1 MTASQPTVEMV
12 GKVLA
17 VLACMVQFHVKYQS
31 KMIFVGYRHQSF
43 FFFFFKLGYCYL
55 DYHKFIRQQIR
66 FQTGRTPVIFEPSKM
81 PYLTMS
87 SLNGLS
93 V

>member
-31 KMIFVGYRHQSF
+31 KMISVGYRH
-43 FFFFFKLGYCYL
+43 
-55 DYHKFIRQQIR
+55 
-66 FQTGRTPVIFEPSKM
+66 
-81 PYLTMS
+81 
-87 SLNGLS
+87 
-93 V
+93 